1 MPVITRRVDSVEADY
16 RCYFC
21 FARTFERLME
31 KHTLTS
37 VEKKALA
44 AEMFSHFH
52 NGASGFSV
60 PVLSRELYRLFRE
73 RSGVVDPYEQI
84 KYESNARLLGEYAMF
99 RKMIDQSDDPFDTA
113 LRLAVAGNIIDYGV
127 SDHHDLEETMARV
140 LDSPFAIN
148 HVWRLRQRLAE
159 ARTVLYLGDNAG
171 EIVFDKLFIETFH
184 HPNIWYAV
192 RGKPVINDATR
203 KDADQVGMEEV
214 ARVIDNG
221 YDAPST
227 LPEKCS
233 PSFQQLYNEADLV
246 ISKGQGNL
254 EGLIDASK
262 SDIYFLLMVK
272 CDVIA
277 DRLGV
282 KKGGFVCAE
291 NKPKREKQDEDR
303 NSQW

>member
-21 FARTFERLME
+21 FARTFERLIE
-31 KHTLTS
+31 KHTLTAT
-37 VEKKALA
+37 EKKALA
-44 AEMFSHFH
+44 AELFSLFH
-52 NGASGFSV
+52 NGTSGFSV
-60 PVLSRELYRLFRE
+60 PTLSRELYRLFRE
-73 RSGVVDPYEQI
+73 KSGVDDLYEQI
-84 KYESNARLLGEYAMF
+84 KYESNERLLGEYALF
-99 RKMIDQSDDPFDTA
+99 REMIAQSDDPFEIA

-127 SDHHDLEETMARV
+127 SDHHDLEETMAKV
-140 LDSPFAIN
+140 MDSPFAIN
-148 HVWRLRQRLAE
+148 DVERLRRRLAE

-171 EIVFDKLFIETFH
+171 EIVFDKLFIETFR

-192 RGKPVINDATR
+192 RGAPVINDATR
-203 KDADQVGMEEV
+203 RDAAQVGMEEV
-214 ARVIDNG
+214 AQVIDNG

-233 PSFQQLYNEADLV
+233 PAFQHLYNEADLV

-254 EGLIDASK
+254 EGLIDAPRG
-262 SDIYFLLMVK
+262 DIYFLLMVK

-282 KKGGFVCAE
+282 AKGSFVCVGNE
-291 NKPKREKQDEDR
+291 PKKEQER
-303 NSQW
+303 

>member
-1 MPVITRRVDSVEADY
+1 MPVTTRRVDSVEADY

-21 FARTFERLME
+21 FARTIERLIE

-37 VEKKALA
+37 AEKKALA

-52 NGASGFSV
+52 NGDSGFSI
-60 PVLSRELYRLFRE
+60 PVLSREVFRIFRE
-73 RSGVVDPYEQI
+73 RSGVADPYEKI
-84 KYESNARLLGEYAMF
+84 KYESNERLLGEYAMF
-99 RKMIDQSDDPFDTA
+99 REMIDQSDDPFEVA

-127 SDHHDLEETMARV
+127 SDHHDLEETMENV
-140 LDSPFAIN
+140 LKSTFAIN
-148 HVWRLRQRLAE
+148 HVGRLKRRLAE

-192 RGKPVINDATR
+192 RGTPVINDATR

-214 ARVIDNG
+214 AKVIDNG

-254 EGLIDASK
+254 EGLIDASRRN
-262 SDIYFLLMVK
+262 IFFLLMVK
-272 CDVIA
+272 CNVIA

-282 KKGGFVCAE
+282 KKGGFVCTE
-291 NKPKREKQDEDR
+291 NKPKKEKAG
-303 NSQW
+303 

>member
-1 MPVITRRVDSVEADY
+1 MEADY

-31 KHTLTS
+31 KHTLTAA
-37 VEKKALA
+37 EKKELA

-60 PVLSRELYRLFRE
+60 PALSRELYRLFRE
-73 RSGVVDPYEQI
+73 KSGVVDPYERI
-84 KYESNARLLGEYAMF
+84 KYESNDRLLREYGSF
-99 RKMIDQSDDPFDTA
+99 REKIGHSDDPFETA
-113 LRLAVAGNIIDYGV
+113 LRLAIAGNIIDYGV
-127 SDHHDLEETMARV
+127 SDQYDLEGTITRV
-140 LDSPFAIN
+140 LESPFAIN
-148 HVWRLRQRLAE
+148 HAEQLKQRVAD
-159 ARTVLYLGDNAG
+159 AKTILYLGDNAG

-184 HPNIWYAV
+184 HPNVWYAV
-192 RGKPVINDATR
+192 RGAPVINDATLR
-203 KDADQVGMEEV
+203 DAAQVKMEEV

-221 YDAPST
+221 SDAPST

-233 PSFQQLYNEADLV
+233 HAFQQLYNEADLV

-254 EGLIDASK
+254 EGLIDASRD
-262 SDIYFLLMVK
+262 DIYFLLMVK

-282 KKGGFVCAE
+282 PKGSFVCASHKLKNE
-291 NKPKREKQDEDR
+291 QAG
-303 NSQW
+303 

>member
-31 KHTLTS
+31 RHTLTAA
-37 VEKKALA
+37 EKKTLA
-44 AEMFSHFH
+44 AEIFSHFH
-52 NGASGFSV
+52 NGDSAISV

-73 RSGVVDPYEQI
+73 KSGIADPYAQI
-84 KYESNARLLGEYAMF
+84 KYESNERLLVEYASF
-99 RKMIDQSDDPFDTA
+99 REMIDQSDDPFETA

-127 SDHHDLEETMARV
+127 SDHHDFEETMAKV
-140 LDSPFAIN
+140 LYSPFAIN
-148 HVWRLRQRLAE
+148 YVERLRRRLAE

-171 EIVFDKLFIETFH
+171 EIVFDKLFIETFR

-192 RGKPVINDATR
+192 RGAPVINDATR
-203 KDADQVGMEEV
+203 RDAAQVGMEEV
-214 ARVIDNG
+214 AQVIDNG

-227 LPEKCS
+227 LLEKCS
-233 PSFQQLYNEADLV
+233 PLFQQLYNEADLV

-254 EGLIDASK
+254 EGLIDETR
-262 SDIYFLLMVK
+262 DDLFFLLMVK
-272 CDVIA
+272 CGVIA

-282 KKGGFVCAE
+282 PQGSFVCVG
-291 NKPKREKQDEDR
+291 NEKK
-303 NSQW
+303 

>member
-1 MPVITRRVDSVEADY
+1 VEADY
-16 RCYFC
+16 RCYFF
-21 FARTFERLME
+21 FARTFERLIE
-31 KHTLTS
+31 QHILPDA
-37 VEKKALA
+37 VKKALVV
-44 AEMFSHFH
+44 EMFSHFH
-52 NGASGFSV
+52 NWASVFSV

-73 RSGVVDPYEQI
+73 RSGVADPYEQI
-84 KYESNARLLGEYAMF
+84 KYESNERLLSEYAMF
-99 RKMIDQSDDPFDTA
+99 WEMIDQSDDPFEIA

-148 HVWRLRQRLAE
+148 HVKRIRQRLAE

-184 HPNIWYAV
+184 HPNIWYVV
-192 RGKPVINDATR
+192 RGTPVINDATWR
-203 KDADQVGMEEV
+203 DADQVRMEEV
-214 ARVIDNG
+214 AQVIDNG

-233 PSFQQLYNEADLV
+233 PAFQQLYNEADLV

-254 EGLIDASK
+254 EGLIDASRRN
-262 SDIYFLLMVK
+262 IFFLLMLK

-291 NKPKREKQDEDR
+291 NKPKREIAE
-303 NSQW
+303 

>member
-1 MPVITRRVDSVEADY
+1 MEADY
-16 RCYFC
+16 RCYFF
-21 FARTFERLME
+21 FARTFERLIE
-31 KHTLTS
+31 QHILPDA
-37 VEKKALA
+37 VKKALVV
-44 AEMFSHFH
+44 EMFSHFH
-52 NGASGFSV
+52 NWASVFSV

-73 RSGVVDPYEQI
+73 RSGVADPYEQI
-84 KYESNARLLGEYAMF
+84 KYESNERLLSEYAMF
-99 RKMIDQSDDPFDTA
+99 REMIDQSDDPFEIA

-148 HVWRLRQRLAE
+148 HVERIRQRLAE

-184 HPNIWYAV
+184 HPNIWYVV
-192 RGKPVINDATR
+192 RGTPVINDATWR
-203 KDADQVGMEEV
+203 DADQVRMEEV
-214 ARVIDNG
+214 AQVIDNG

-233 PSFQQLYNEADLV
+233 PAFQQLYNEADLV

-254 EGLIDASK
+254 EGLIDASRRN
-262 SDIYFLLMVK
+262 IFFLLMLK

-291 NKPKREKQDEDR
+291 NKPKREIAE
-303 NSQW
+303 

>member
-1 MPVITRRVDSVEADY
+1 MPVTTRRVDSVEADY

-21 FARTFERLME
+21 FARTFERLIE
-31 KHTLTS
+31 RHTLTS
-37 VEKKALA
+37 AEKKALA

-52 NGASGFSV
+52 NGASGYSV

-99 RKMIDQSDDPFDTA
+99 REMIDQSDDPFETA

-140 LDSPFAIN
+140 LDSPFGIN
-148 HVWRLRQRLAE
+148 HVERLRRRLAE

-171 EIVFDKLFIETFH
+171 EIVFDKLFIETLH

-192 RGKPVINDATR
+192 RGAPVINDATL
-203 KDADQVGMEEV
+203 KDAAQVRMEEV
-214 ARVIDNG
+214 AQVIDNG

-233 PSFQQLYNEADLV
+233 PAFQQLYNEADLV

-254 EGLIDASK
+254 EGLIDETRD
-262 SDIYFLLMVK
+262 DIFFLLMVK

-282 KKGGFVCAE
+282 GKNSFVCARHKLKNE
-291 NKPKREKQDEDR
+291 LTG
-303 NSQW
+303 